1 MRRMSSAPAAA
12 PESAL
17 SRLLEVE
24 SRLEA
29 MLEEARRDADM
40 ILRDARLRADARAGA
55 MNAEIAAADTAL
67 SATLAS
73 EAAARITEEEE
84 ALARIRARYEAV
96 DERGLESLAAW
107 VVEQVLAAA
116 AGTEAP

>member
-1 MRRMSSAPAAA
+1 MRRLSSAPAAA

-29 MLEEARRDADM
+29 MLEEARQHADT
-40 ILRDARLRADARAGA
+40 ILRDARLRADARAGTLD
-55 MNAEIAAADTAL
+55 AELAAADAEL
-67 SATLAS
+67 SATLAR
-73 EAAARITEEEE
+73 EAAARITEEQE
-84 ALARIRARYEAV
+84 ALARIRARYEAI
-96 DERGLESLAAW
+96 DARGLESLAAW
-107 VVEQVLAAA
+107 VVDQVLAAA